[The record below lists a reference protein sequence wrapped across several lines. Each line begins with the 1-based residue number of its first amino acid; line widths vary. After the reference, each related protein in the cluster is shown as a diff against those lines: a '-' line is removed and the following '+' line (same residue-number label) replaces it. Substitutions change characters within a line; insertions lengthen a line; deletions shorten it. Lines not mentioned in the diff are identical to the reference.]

1 MTTTTTTTTTPAAL
15 HEDVA
20 SNNGPFDEP
29 VLRLMYLLLPAN
41 AQNALSSHRMSVCF
55 QSKLFLF
62 NSLGLLSSVGWLVGR
77 RGKCSALL

>member
-41 AQNALSSHRMSVCF
+41 AQNALSSHR
-55 QSKLFLF
+55 
-62 NSLGLLSSVGWLVGR
+62 LLSSVGWLVGR